1 MADRTI
7 KGRIVFAGTT
17 NGIEGLAVVAV
28 DLDPFFSEDE
38 LGSAATD
45 GNGDFTIAYSQSRYN
60 DWLPGRNPDI
70 VVRVYAAGRRL
81 LFETSEQSNVAD
93 TVLTITTIDLHRAN
107 VEGWLVTNATLD
119 PTHPKLD
126 AAGTPVTWTNGNRVE
141 ILKDGETLFPKLTDA
156 IGKAT
161 QSVNF
166 INMNF
171 WLGANLITKFP
182 AKNDPTDPFDPQNPK
197 IGVPVTGERFHEILK
212 TKAGALAS
220 TNVLVQD
227 IPFIDQIP
235 VISYLLRRFAGMNP
249 DTADE
254 VKEFF
259 RGSKVG
265 VRLFSVLSLANFPTF
280 MHAKAVVIDGTTAF
294 VLGSTFSQSYFGAED
309 HLINDARHGG
319 SLVHDVSLKVEG
331 PAVEHID
338 RSFTTLWN
346 AADSSASALPP
357 KTGQA
362 AVDQPGLGVQII
374 RTLPGGTFTSSHTGG
389 AALPHGETGAL
400 EAYQRAIAKATK
412 FIYLEDQYFTAPEIF
427 QALLQRMVQV
437 SKLEIVIVMNSE
449 PDVGGY
455 PEKQIRLLKQF
466 QDDLIKELTKKPGF
480 TKVLA
485 EAEVKKRLGIFTVW
499 SCNEKESK
507 YEIMPIYVHSKVAIV
522 DDLWAT
528 IGSANL
534 DGASLNQIELDTIV
548 AGTLAS
554 LVEKGRLWKRI
565 LLGVILA
572 IINPLVMLTVWAT
585 KLGLARPTQHAN
597 PGQSRQPTRSTE
609 LNLVICEKDPDPAL
623 PNQAVVD
630 FRVGLWREHLGL
642 ASLPNPANG
651 WVEIWNRHAGDKLK
665 NLQQEPK
672 MAVSQRQKHPAKILS
687 WVPQIDP
694 GKYLRALGIPTLDLK
709 IRSKADKFNF
719 QTGQWEKK

>member
-1 MADRTI
+1 MADRKI
-7 KGRIVFAGTT
+7 EGRIVFAGST
-17 NGIEGLAVVAV
+17 NGIKDLQVVAV

-38 LGSAATD
+38 LGSAPTN

-70 VVRVYAAGRRL
+70 VIRVYAAGRRL
-81 LFETSEQSNVAD
+81 VHETSEQSNVTD
-93 TVLTITTIDLHRAN
+93 NPLKITTIQLHRAN

-126 AAGTPVTWTNGNRVE
+126 ASGTPVTWTNGNRVE
-141 ILKDGETLFPKLTDA
+141 ILKDGETLFPQLTDA
-156 IGKAT
+156 IGKASK
-161 QSVNF
+161 SVNF

-182 AKNDPTDPFDPQNPK
+182 AKNDPTHPFDPENPK
-197 IGVPVTGERFHEILK
+197 IGVPVAGERFHEILK
-212 TKAGALAS
+212 TKSGSLAS

-259 RGSKVG
+259 RGRKVG

-280 MHAKAVVIDGTTAF
+280 LHAKAVVIDGTTAF
-294 VLGSTFSQSYFGAED
+294 VLGSTFSRSYFGAED

-346 AADSSASALPP
+346 AADSSASALSPS
-357 KTGQA
+357 TGQA
-362 AVDQPGLGVQII
+362 SVVQPGLGLQVI

-389 AALPHGETGAL
+389 AALPHGETGSL

-412 FIYLEDQYFTAPEIF
+412 FIYLEDQYFTAREIF
-427 QALLQRMVQV
+427 DAMLERMTPG
-437 SKLEIVIVMNSE
+437 SNLEIIIVINSE
-449 PDVGGY
+449 PDVDGY
-455 PEKQIRLLKQF
+455 PEKQIQLLKQF
-466 QDDLIKELTKKPGF
+466 QQDLTKKLG
-480 TKVLA
+480 
-485 EAEVKKRLGIFTVW
+485 EAQAKKRVGIFTLW
-499 SCNEKESK
+499 SCNEKEPK
-507 YEIMPIYVHSKVAIV
+507 YQIMPIYVHSKVAIV
-522 DDLWAT
+522 DDVWAT

-548 AGTLAS
+548 AGSLAS
-554 LVEKGRLWKRI
+554 LVEKGSLWKRI
-565 LLGVILA
+565 LRGVILA
-572 IINPLVMLTVWAT
+572 IAAPLVILTVWAT
-585 KLGLARPTQHAN
+585 KLGLSRPTQHAN

-609 LNLVICEKDPDPAL
+609 LNVVICEKDPDPAL
-623 PNQAVVD
+623 PNSTVVD
-630 FRVGLWREHLGL
+630 FREGLWREHLGV

-651 WVEIWNRHAGDKLK
+651 WVEIWNRRADEKLK
-665 NLQQEPK
+665 NLQQDPQK
-672 MAVSQRQKHPAKILS
+672 TAVPQRQKHPAKILS

-709 IRSKADKFNF
+709 VRSKADSFNF
-719 QTGQWEKK
+719 QTGQWEKN